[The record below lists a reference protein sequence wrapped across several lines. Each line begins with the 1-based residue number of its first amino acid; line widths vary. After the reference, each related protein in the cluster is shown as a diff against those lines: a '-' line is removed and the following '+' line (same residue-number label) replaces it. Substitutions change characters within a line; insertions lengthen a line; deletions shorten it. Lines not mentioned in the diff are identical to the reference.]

1 MDKKA
6 MQKSHSDNENY
17 HKTHKNFDDIFK
29 SNSKG
34 VNSEDVFPVFLS
46 TPQVS
51 GLK

>member
-1 MDKKA
+1 
-6 MQKSHSDNENY
+6 MQKSHSDNENC

-34 VNSEDVFPVFLS
+34 FNSEDVFPVFLS